1 MFYVY
6 LLKSLVNNKYYIGY
20 TSDIDLRL
28 RKHNN
33 GDVQST
39 RKFPP
44 WKLLGFEVY
53 EKLNEARWREH
64 ELKNHGSKRKTFI
77 KSFERGSTPEGRGLF
92 QETSEERVS
101 EIFR

>member
-6 LLKSLVNNKYYIGY
+6 VLKSLVNNRYYFGY
-20 TSDIDLRL
+20 ANDINLRL

-39 RKFPP
+39 RKFRP

-53 EKLNEARWREH
+53 GKLNEARWREH

-77 KSFERGSTPEGRGLF
+77 KSFERGSTPEGR
-92 QETSEERVS
+92 R
-101 EIFR
+101 IC